1 MLNIFIFIFIL
12 IILVIFL
19 IYNQPNIEKFTVT
32 THEEACNEL
41 LSNRLKLARQ
51 ISNLRN
57 PNQNIVTTMDEAY
70 KSKDENMNYQHQ
82 YSDTCSQYLT
92 LADGDPMKEACKLLA
107 SVDKYQFPVLSSIDI
122 YNFNLLSSAYDMNYV
137 LNELNF
143 YADLIKCP
151 RPPEGSASV
160 TYDLYGA
167 SNCLVASG
175 GSACTNTFVHL
186 NTNAADKYTGNTSNI
201 TLHKYNDPNQ
211 RQTGLDKYN
220 DINIFRDIGQL
231 NTQTLAY
238 NLERLSPYYISPDL
252 LEYIL
257 NFLISQDNLKYLSY
271 DSLNF
276 AKAERCAQYGIMN
289 PNTPCPYPS
298 S

>member
-1 MLNIFIFIFIL
+1 MLGILIFIL

-19 IYNQPNIEKFTVT
+19 IYNQPNIENFTTPT
-32 THEEACNEL
+32 THDEACNEL
-41 LSNRLKLARQ
+41 LTNRLKLAQQ
-51 ISNLRN
+51 ISKLRN

-70 KSKDENMNYQHQ
+70 KSKDENMNYQYQ
-82 YSDTCSQYLT
+82 YTDTCTQYLT

-122 YNFNLLSSAYDMNYV
+122 YNFKLLSSQYDMNYV

-151 RPPEGSASV
+151 RPPSSAAASV

-167 SNCLVASG
+167 SYCLVASR
-175 GSACTNTFVHL
+175 GSPCTNTFVHL
-186 NTNAADKYTGNTSNI
+186 NTNASDKYTGNTSNI
-201 TLHKYNDPNQ
+201 TLHKYNDPS
-211 RQTGLDKYN
+211 QTQSGLDNYN

-252 LEYIL
+252 LQYIL

-276 AKAERCAQYGIMN
+276 AKAERCAQYNIMN
-289 PNTPCPYPS
+289 PSGNCPYTS